1 MHCTS
6 CGQIASEGQKFCVH
20 CGSSLT
26 SERRADVTAKPP
38 RRGKRWI
45 TVFGLVAV
53 LTAGLVYFGLTL
65 TRNYHPVIADQPS
78 TGFGTEP
85 GNNRVD
91 SRLIT
96 AAIEGTDIIVPV
108 DAVVKS
114 GIVRFYDPEGVQSV
128 PVLAYITPRG
138 KIVTAMSLSE
148 SCRSDDFYL
157 EGHTIHCAHCP
168 SYWHMESLEAYACCQ
183 KYYPD
188 PVAST
193 VERGL
198 LRIPARTVREWRAR
212 I

>member
-1 MHCTS
+1 MHCSS
-6 CGQIASEGQKFCVH
+6 CGHAATVGQKFCVQ
-20 CGSSLT
+20 CGSSFT
-26 SERRADVTAKPP
+26 VEDRTGPAPAPVP
-38 RRGKRWI
+38 RSKRWI
-45 TVFGLVAV
+45 TSAGLIVV

-85 GNNRVD
+85 GSKRID

-96 AAIEGTDIIVPV
+96 AAIDGDDIIVPV

-128 PVLAYITPRG
+128 PLLAYITPRG

-157 EGHTIHCAHCP
+157 EGQTIHCAHCP

-193 VERGL
+193 VERGM
-198 LRIPARTVREWRAR
+198 LRIPVRTVRDWRAR